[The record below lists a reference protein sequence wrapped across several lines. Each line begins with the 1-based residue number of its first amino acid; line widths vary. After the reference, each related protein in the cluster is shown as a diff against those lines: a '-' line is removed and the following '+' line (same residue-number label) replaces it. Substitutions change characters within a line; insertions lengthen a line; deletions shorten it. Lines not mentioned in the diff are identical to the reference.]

1 MKKNVIIT
9 CSNKKIGNFII
20 NHWFKS
26 LKENVNLKNID
37 VVVIDYGLTDLQ
49 KKKLINQNVILYEGT
64 KDYHI
69 VNKRFFD
76 AGEYLKTKRYDQVL
90 FVDGG
95 DVVFQDDINGVFNKN
110 KNLFRIVPIGIKVLF
125 FEWVIPLFG
134 NFSKTTQKK
143 IWKVVKDKPVINAGV
158 IFAPYRKAL
167 ELCQETKKL
176 IKNKHAFGPDQ
187 IIVNYFIYR
196 SKYKFIDEKYNFQM
210 STIKEGFLVK
220 KGIFYKK
227 SGEKI
232 VIVHNS
238 GQIDFFRPIENFG
251 YGRRFNQLKHIIY
264 NIKRTHYRIVE
275 VYKEIFSD

>member
-9 CSNKKIGNFII
+9 CSNKKTGNFII

-26 LKENVNLKNID
+26 LKDNVNLKNID

-49 KKKLINQNVILYEGT
+49 KKKLTDNKVILFKGT

-76 AGEYLKTKRYDQVL
+76 AGEYLKSNKYDQVL

-95 DVVFQDDINGVFNKN
+95 DIIFQDDISDVFNKD
-110 KNLFRIVPIGIKVLF
+110 KNIFRIVPIGIKVLF
-125 FEWVIPLFG
+125 FEWVFTLFG

-158 IFAPYRKAL
+158 IFSPYNKAI
-167 ELCQETKKL
+167 ELCQEIKKL
-176 IKNKHAFGPDQ
+176 IKNKHTFGPDQ
-187 IIVNYFIYR
+187 IIVNYFIYK
-196 SKYKFIDEKYNFQM
+196 SKYKFLDEKYNFQM
-210 STIKEGFLVK
+210 STIKEGFFVK

-238 GQIDFFRPIENFG
+238 GQIDFFRPIKNFG
-251 YGRRFNQLKHIIY
+251 YGKKFNQLKYIIY
-264 NIKRTHYRIVE
+264 NIKRTHYRLIE
-275 VYKEIFSD
+275 AYKEIFID